1 MTPEPTTRAFV
12 VRPFGE
18 KNGIDF
24 ERVHT
29 ELVTPVLAQYGIDA
43 QTTSVFAQAGNIR
56 TDMFEQL
63 MRADLVIADISIHN
77 ANVYY
82 ELGIRHALR
91 DRATIL
97 IRARGDDIP
106 FDLRTDRYLEYD
118 KTNPAAAAAGLAEC
132 VRQTLASA
140 RADSPVFLLVPALRP
155 HDPETLAPVPP
166 LFVEEVRSAQH
177 ERDRSRLWLFA
188 EEVASLDWATQAW
201 RAIGRAQIA
210 IQHFAGAHITWEQVR
225 ARRPND
231 DEANLALATIYQRL
245 GDLTASSDAILR
257 AAGASLPPGRRA
269 EALALRGS
277 NLKMVWAREWRG
289 VAPQQRQKTALG
301 SGFLFDACDAYREAF
316 YEDQNH
322 YYSGLN
328 ALALTT
334 IALSLARALPAEWLN
349 RFESDT
355 DAHTEL
361 QRLED
366 ARERLEAAVRV
377 SLDGAAHRERR
388 AGEFNVWR
396 GLSEA
401 SFALLTTTRSSFVT
415 RKYGDARRRLAESP
429 QASTTLFP
437 ADAEARQIRL
447 YLELGVLVDNSRAAL
462 AELGESETE
471 LQPSERP
478 AVPRVVVFS
487 GHRFDRPGR
496 ADTRFPADRE
506 PAVRAAMTALLEQ
519 ERASARGPIEGI
531 AGGASGSD
539 IIFHE
544 LCAEMSI
551 PTTVLL
557 AVPADRYMV
566 QSVQDSGAKWVERF
580 WALCRAREPHVLSD
594 SNALPQWLA
603 GIKGYTIWQ
612 RNNLWTLATGL
623 SKERAEVTLL
633 TVWDGKP
640 GDGPG
645 GTADMVKLARERG
658 VKVLE
663 PIDPMGAPVG
673 RT

>member
-1 MTPEPTTRAFV
+1 MSPDTRTRAFV

-24 ERVHT
+24 ERVHR
-29 ELVTPVLAQYGIDA
+29 ELVTPVLDQFGIDA

-97 IRARGDDIP
+97 IRSRGDEIP

-118 KTNPAAAAAGLAEC
+118 RTDPAASAAGLAEC
-132 VRQTLASA
+132 VRQTLASM

-155 HDPETLAPVPP
+155 QDPETLVPVPAS
-166 LFVEEVRSAQH
+166 FVEDVRTAQQ
-177 ERDRSRLWLFA
+177 EQDRARLWLFA
-188 EEVASLDWATQAW
+188 EEAASLDWATLAW
-201 RAIGRAQIA
+201 RAIGRAQMA

-225 ARRPND
+225 ARRPDD

-257 AAGASLPPGRRA
+257 AAGTSLPQGRRA
-269 EALALRGS
+269 EAFALRAS
-277 NLKMVWAREWRG
+277 NLKMEWAREWRG
-289 VAPQQRQKTALG
+289 AAPAVRQRTALQ
-301 SGFLFDACDAYREAF
+301 SGFLYDAYDAYREAF

-334 IALSLARALPAEWLN
+334 IAINLARALPQDWTN
-349 RFESDT
+349 RFESDE
-355 DAHTEL
+355 DAVREL
-361 QRLED
+361 KGLAD
-366 ARERLEAAVRV
+366 ARERLESSVRLA
-377 SLDGAAHRERR
+377 LDAAAHRERR
-388 AGEFNVWR
+388 SGAFNVWR
-396 GLSEA
+396 ELSEA
-401 SFALLTTTRSSFVT
+401 SFTLLTSPRPAFVA
-415 RKYGDARRRLAESP
+415 RKYGDARRRLAQSA
-429 QASTTLFP
+429 QAGTTLFP
-437 ADAEARQIRL
+437 ADTEARQIRL
-447 YLELGVLVDNSRAAL
+447 YLDLDVLVDNSRAAL

-471 LQPSERP
+471 LLLPERP
-478 AVPRVVVFS
+478 VIPRVVVFA
-487 GHRFDRPGR
+487 GHRLDRAGR
-496 ADTRFPADRE
+496 ATPRFPAE
-506 PAVRAAMTALLEQ
+506 KQPAVRAAMKALLEE
-519 ERASARGPIEGI
+519 ERASARGPVEGI

-544 LCAEMSI
+544 VCQELGI
-551 PTTVLL
+551 TTTLLL
-557 AVPADRYMV
+557 ALPPDRYMV
-566 QSVQDSGAKWVERF
+566 QSVQDSGPGWVERF
-580 WALCRAREPHVLSD
+580 WTLCRSRTLQVLSD
-594 SNALPQWLA
+594 SGELPRWLA
-603 GIKGYTIWQ
+603 GVAGYRLWQ

-623 SKERAEVTLL
+623 SKQPAEVTLL
-633 TVWDGKP
+633 TVWDGQA

-645 GTADMVKLARERG
+645 GTADMMKLARERG

-663 PIDPMGAPVG
+663 SIDPMEL
-673 RT
+673 